1 MKQTARLITGFCA
14 GVGILLSTQCSQ
26 LTPEKVIVKPQI
38 LAVNNNVLEID
49 RLQEYTHRYS

>member
-1 MKQTARLITGFCA
+1 MKQTARLIAGFCA
-14 GVGILLSTQCSQ
+14 GVGILLSTQYSQ
-26 LTPEKVIVKPQI
+26 PTPEKVIVKPQI